1 MHFNSTMKQSITIL
15 FALITLSFFS
25 ACNKD
30 QCDIV
35 QCENGALCDYGI
47 CTCAEFYEG
56 ARCEIDMAEKFSGTF
71 KGKVACLSGD
81 SVPMT
86 LGISESNQV
95 RGKMLFEEGKYY
107 GTIVS
112 GSYVNIPVQSYY
124 DDALGVNV
132 AIQGSVEVRGGYLYW
147 NMTKI
152 GDGYSSICGFKGVKL

>member
-1 MHFNSTMKQSITIL
+1 MKQFLSITIL
-15 FALITLSFFS
+15 FFS
-25 ACNKD
+25 LTVLNSCNKD

-56 ARCEIDMAEKFSGTF
+56 ARCEIDMATKFTGTF
-71 KGKVACLSGD
+71 KGKVSCLSGD

-86 LGISESNQV
+86 LGVSESNQV
-95 RGKMLFEEGKYY
+95 RGRMLFEEGKYY
-107 GTIVS
+107 GNIVS
-112 GSYVNIPVQSYY
+112 GTYVNIPVQSYY
-124 DDALGVNV
+124 DDQLGVNV
-132 AIQGSVEVRGGYLYW
+132 AIQGSVEVRNGYLYW